1 MVFRWMMIDRYTA
14 LTSTASPAN
23 CPNAT
28 GLTLFK
34 STSPTIPDVVAKA
47 KAALTAEESAVVQ
60 AALGNVQYKW
70 ARERQ
75 PDGKFID
82 KSFDGMLK
90 DIEKAE
96 GTAAMK
102 NFIYD
107 VSSTCTAPT
116 LTRLS
121 TGCDSSRRLGGSSSS
136 RANWD
141 SIAAIALW
149 R

>member
-1 MVFRWMMIDRYTA
+1 
-14 LTSTASPAN
+14 
-23 CPNAT
+23 
-28 GLTLFK
+28 
-34 STSPTIPDVVAKA
+34 VVAKA

-60 AALGNVQYKW
+60 AAFGNVQYKW

-102 NFIYD
+102 NFIYE
-107 VSSTCTAPT
+107 VSDHMHSAT

-121 TGCDSSRRLGGSSSS
+121 TGCDSSRRLWFQLPGIPGRALSPVKSSASGAIVTVATWSKSAPNDVSPENDGSS
-136 RANWD
+136 N
-141 SIAAIALW
+141 
-149 R
+149 

>member
-1 MVFRWMMIDRYTA
+1 MMIDPVYRLDLY
-14 LTSTASPAN
+14 
-23 CPNAT
+23 
-28 GLTLFK
+28 GLSSKLSQRHWAHLVQEHF
-34 STSPTIPDVVAKA
+34 SDHPDVVAKA

-60 AALGNVQYKW
+60 AAFGNVQYKW

-90 DIEKAE
+90 DTEKAE
-96 GTAAMK
+96 GTAGMK
-102 NFIYD
+102 NFIYE
-107 VSSTCTAPT
+107 VSYHMHSAT